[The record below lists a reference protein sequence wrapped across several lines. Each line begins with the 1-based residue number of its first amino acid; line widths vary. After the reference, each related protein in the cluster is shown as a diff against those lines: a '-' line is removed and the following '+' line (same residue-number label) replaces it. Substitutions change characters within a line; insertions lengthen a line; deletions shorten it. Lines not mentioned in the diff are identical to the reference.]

1 MEPAPKQDW
10 ISLQL
15 GGFQAGFGLQ
25 PSRTSERL
33 NQIDQVRAN
42 GVGDHIALPQLVV
55 CGDQSA
61 GKSSVLE
68 RITGIPFPRQDG
80 LCTRFPTE
88 IIIRHDPAQSQA
100 TATIIPHQ
108 SRTKAHGSR
117 LSDFRRQIEG
127 FGGLPDVIHD
137 AAQIMGIRSH
147 GTQSEDAPAFSKDVL
162 RLEIVG
168 NTRLHL
174 TIVDLPGLISVSENE
189 QDVQLVHDLVDTYL
203 ESSRTIILAVV
214 PASSDVD
221 TQGIIQL
228 ARRFDRDGGRTVGI
242 ITKPDLI
249 NQGTESRVARLAKNM
264 DRTKLKLGFFLLK
277 NPSPAELEQGIGLA
291 EHHKAEMDFFSSGQW
306 KRETLDRS
314 RIGVEKLRSF
324 LQDLLDSHIEGELP
338 KVREDIRSLL
348 RAVDDELADIGTER
362 SSPDQ
367 IRLYLMR
374 ISNDF
379 HTLVRAGLEGAYSD
393 TFFQAHDDE
402 EDLTLRLRAAVHKAN
417 QNFANYMRQYGRKH
431 RIVADLCDGPT
442 AAVEDQSESDEEQS
456 ESGPAAEVEDQSE
469 DHCQDGQVLVTEGEM
484 SAWVQKVYNQTRGQ
498 ELPGSHNQS
507 FLRELFHV
515 QSSCWESIARKHLRQ
530 TVHLVYEFTSSVL
543 EFVVKD
549 PVARQRLHQ
558 EITGTLE
565 HNTQKA
571 DEELE
576 KLLEDE
582 ARQPITYN
590 HYYTDNIQK
599 ARHDRAKKHVEDALN
614 GTLQG
619 DRKGRFV
626 FGSGELASMLAD
638 LQKRVMTDM
647 TEQACS
653 EARTDLDAYYKVA
666 MKTFVDNVCRQV
678 IERHILAKLPDAFN
692 PMVVSTYAEEDL
704 VRLGGESAQDRDGR
718 HKARQLQQALQKS
731 LRDLKT

>member
-1 MEPAPKQDW
+1 MEPGPQQDW
-10 ISLQL
+10 IGLQL

-25 PSRTSERL
+25 TSRTSERL

-42 GVGDHIALPQLVV
+42 GVGNHISLPQLVV

-80 LCTRFPTE
+80 FCTRFPTE

-108 SRTKAHGSR
+108 SRAKVRRSR
-117 LSDFRRQIEG
+117 LRNFRRQIES
-127 FGGLPDVIHD
+127 FDDLPNVIHD
-137 AAQIMGIRSH
+137 AAQLMGIRGH
-147 GTQSEDAPAFSKDVL
+147 ATQSEDAPAFSKDVL

-168 NTRLHL
+168 NTCLHL

-221 TQGIIQL
+221 TQGIIQR
-228 ARRFDRDGGRTVGI
+228 ARRFDRDGDRTVGI

-249 NQGTESRVARLAKNM
+249 NQGTESRVARLAKNI
-264 DRTKLKLGFFLLK
+264 DKTKLKLGFFLLK
-277 NPSPAELEQGIGLA
+277 NPSPVELEQGIGLA
-291 EHHKAEMDFFSSGQW
+291 EHHKAEIDFFSSGPW
-306 KRETLDRS
+306 KREALDRS

-338 KVREDIRSLL
+338 KVREDTRSLL
-348 RAVDDELADIGTER
+348 RTVDDELADIGTER

-379 HTLVRAGLEGAYSD
+379 HTLVRDGLEGAYSD
-393 TFFQAHDDE
+393 TFFQGHDDE
-402 EDLTLRLRAAVHKAN
+402 EDLTLRLRAAVHKVN
-417 QNFANYMRQYGRKH
+417 QKFANYMRQYGRKH
-431 RIVADLCDGPT
+431 RIVADMCNGPA
-442 AAVEDQSESDEEQS
+442 AAVGDQSESDEEQS
-456 ESGPAAEVEDQSE
+456 EPPAGPRAEVEDQSESDEDQSE
-469 DHCQDGQVLVTEGEM
+469 DHCQEGQVLVTEGEM
-484 SAWVQKVYNQTRGQ
+484 SAWVQKVGLSTLRGIVAANTYIKVYNQTRGQ

-515 QSSCWESIARKHLRQ
+515 ESSCWESIARKHLRQ
-530 TVHLVYEFTSSVL
+530 TVFLVYRFTSSVL
-543 EFVVKD
+543 EFVIKD
-549 PVARQRLHQ
+549 PIAQQRLHQ
-558 EITGTLE
+558 EITRTLE

-571 DEELE
+571 DQELE
-576 KLLEDE
+576 KLLADE

-599 ARHDRAKKHVEDALN
+599 ARHDRAKKQVEDALN
-614 GTLQG
+614 GTLKR
-619 DRKGRFV
+619 DLKGRFV
-626 FGSGELASMLAD
+626 FGSGELASMLAN

-653 EARTDLDAYYKVA
+653 EARTDLDAYYKVFA
-666 MKTFVDNVCRQV
+666 AAVN
-678 IERHILAKLPDAFN
+678 
-692 PMVVSTYAEEDL
+692 
-704 VRLGGESAQDRDGR
+704 
-718 HKARQLQQALQKS
+718 
-731 LRDLKT
+731 